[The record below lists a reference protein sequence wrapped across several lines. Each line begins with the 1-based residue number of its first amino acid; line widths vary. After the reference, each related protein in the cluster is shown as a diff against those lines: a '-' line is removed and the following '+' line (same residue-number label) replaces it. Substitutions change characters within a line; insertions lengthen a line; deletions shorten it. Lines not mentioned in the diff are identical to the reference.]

1 MKLKLGIARG
11 RTCASVPPKKNGLGW
26 ISAWKCGHGWTWAPW
41 MAILSSPERE
51 RRGGGGGSALLVV
64 FFVAAAWARREGEER
79 KGKEEREGGKEKE
92 KKIQTRKFLGRKIKH
107 NLLDWSK
114 NLFL

>member
-1 MKLKLGIARG
+1 LRELEGKEKREKE
-11 RTCASVPPKKNGLGW
+11 KK
-26 ISAWKCGHGWTWAPW
+26 
-41 MAILSSPERE
+41 
-51 RRGGGGGSALLVV
+51 
-64 FFVAAAWARREGEER
+64 
-79 KGKEEREGGKEKE
+79 KGKGKEKE